1 MDTFSLQ
8 KDHCWNDH
16 WCIKE
21 INVEYE
27 DANLP
32 LASSLMAP
40 MIQSPEK
47 QPSSSYPKYWA
58 LKKSL
63 WQEKIKTYIS
73 SS

>member
-1 MDTFSLQ
+1 M
-8 KDHCWNDH
+8 
-16 WCIKE
+16 
-21 INVEYE
+21 EYE
-27 DANLP
+27 DANLH